1 MNELLLHFVE
11 TTVFR
16 RRIDK
21 LTSIETLFDLQNE
34 LLINPE
40 RGNIIQGTNG
50 ARKARISNRK
60 DRRGKSGSFRY
71 IYLYIEKAGTIY
83 LLVFYAKNE
92 KDNLSAA
99 EKKQVAELVK
109 ILKNK
114 HGE

>member
-1 MNELLLHFVE
+1 MNESLLHFVE

-16 RRIDK
+16 KRLDK
-21 LTSIETLFDLQNE
+21 LTSIETLFALQNE
-34 LLINPE
+34 LLVTPE
-40 RGNIIQGTNG
+40 RGDIIQGTNG
-50 ARKARISNRK
+50 ARKARIA
-60 DRRGKSGSFRY
+60 DRQDNRGKSGSFRY

-92 KDNLSAA
+92 KDNSSGA

-109 ILKNK
+109 ILKDR